1 MPRRI
6 FSGEVV
12 SDSCEKSV
20 VVKVTK
26 RIMHPIYKKF
36 VKRSKKF
43 MAHDE
48 NNSYKVG
55 DFVKIRESKPFSKR
69 KSWEVLTS
77 NI

>member
-36 VKRSKKF
+36 VKRSK
-43 MAHDE
+43 
-48 NNSYKVG
+48 NSWHMMKTIVTRW
-55 DFVKIRESKPFSKR
+55 VILLR
-69 KSWEVLTS
+69 
-77 NI
+77 